1 MKQNVDAFAYMS
13 LFEGEQSTRVFEGP
27 CAFLGEL

>member
-1 MKQNVDAFAYMS
+1 MLMRSLAS